1 MEDIRDCRGR
11 LVCKADAPTGIVEMQ
26 YKGLRTE
33 TRLSPGSMMIIEREG
48 VVTTVTRTH
57 QPSFSVESHDRAA

>member
-33 TRLSPGSMMIIEREG
+33 TCLSPGSAMTIEREG
-48 VVTTVTRTH
+48 IVTTVTRSH
-57 QPSFSVESHDRAA
+57 QPPFSMESHSRVA